1 MSMENLELAIEQ
13 IKTELPGMTL
23 LENEPLKQHCSFRIG
38 GPARAIAVPSDVSS
52 VSRICCILKEHKLAP
67 MMLGNGTAPET
78 PRRASHSPSWQ
89 ASPSRT
95 ALKAWNLPPASR
107 GRWAAAAA

>member
-67 MMLGNGTAPET
+67 MMLGNGTNLLFPDEGLNEVLLIST
-78 PRRASHSPSWQ
+78 EKLTNVGSISYPSCIFF
-89 ASPSRT
+89 SFLRI
-95 ALKAWNLPPASR
+95 
-107 GRWAAAAA
+107 